1 MYCKKKEREKGCD
14 AAAATS
20 AKNSSNQQQ
29 DEETRSSRNKAPLEQ
44 GSSREKERERIEK
57 K

>member
-20 AKNSSNQQQ
+20 AKNSSSQQQ
-29 DEETRSSRNKAPLEQ
+29 DKDTRSSRNKAPLEQ
-44 GSSREKERERIEK
+44 GSSRERIEK